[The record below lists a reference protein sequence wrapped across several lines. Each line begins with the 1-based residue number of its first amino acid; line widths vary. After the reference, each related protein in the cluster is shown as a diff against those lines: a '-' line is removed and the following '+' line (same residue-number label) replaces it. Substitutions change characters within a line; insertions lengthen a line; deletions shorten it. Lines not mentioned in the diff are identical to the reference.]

1 MVNDKENMGK
11 NALENQNIYAD
22 GYEQEL
28 TEKEKRRKIKQ
39 NKKLALVAGM
49 LIVVAIV
56 AGAAIW
62 GMLSLK
68 PADKTIQGQA
78 DCESVRI
85 SGKLGGRLV
94 EIYVKE
100 GEFVHQGQKL
110 AKIYSSTTDATL
122 SRAQAMRDA
131 AANANQKVQQGTRQE
146 LINSAQKMLE
156 QAQAAEEIS
165 RKTYERTNNLHKEG
179 VVSTQRLDEAK
190 AALDAAT
197 AAVAT
202 AKSQLDLAKNGPQAE
217 DRAASRNMETAAQAS
232 VREVE
237 AVLEDQYLI
246 APCDGEV
253 SSIYPHI
260 GELVVMGAP
269 IMTISMLD
277 DIWATFNVREERLN
291 DLEMGK
297 EIDVMIPALGNK
309 EAKMK
314 IYYIHDMG
322 SFATWGSTKAY
333 GDYDSKTF
341 EIKARP
347 VQPIEKFRP
356 GMSVILK

>member
-1 MVNDKENMGK
+1 MANDKENMEK
-11 NALENQNIYAD
+11 TVLENENNGINN
-22 GYEQEL
+22 EQQEQ

-39 NKKLALVAGM
+39 NKKLSLVAGM
-49 LIVVAIV
+49 LVVVAIV

-62 GMLSLK
+62 GLLHLK
-68 PADKTIQGQA
+68 PVDKTVQGQA
-78 DCESVRI
+78 DCEVVRI
-85 SGKLGGRLV
+85 SGKLGGRVV
-94 EIYVKE
+94 EIYVQE
-100 GEFVHQGQKL
+100 GDYVHEGQKL
-110 AKIYSSTTDATL
+110 AKIYSSTTDASL
-122 SRAQAMRDA
+122 SRAQAMRNA
-131 AANANQKVQQGTRQE
+131 AASENRKVQQGTRQE

-156 QAQAAEEIS
+156 QAQAAEEIA
-165 RKTYERTNNLHKEG
+165 RKTYERTNNLYNEG
-179 VVSTQRLDEAK
+179 VVSAQRRDEAK

-202 AKSQLDLAKNGPQAE
+202 AKSQLEMAKNGPQAE
-217 DRAASRNMETAAQAS
+217 DRAASRNMEYAAQAS

-237 AVLEDQYLI
+237 ALLEDQYLI

-253 SSIYPHI
+253 SSIYPHV
-260 GELVVMGAP
+260 GELVIMGAP
-269 IMTISMLD
+269 IMTISLLD
-277 DIWATFNVREERLN
+277 DMWATFNVREERLN

-297 EIDVMIPALGNK
+297 EITVKIPALGNK

-314 IYYIHDMG
+314 IYHVNDMG
-322 SFATWGSTKAY
+322 SFATWGATKAY

-347 VQPIEKFRP
+347 VQPIENFRP